1 VAGLVT
7 RAALRRPDSAIRRGL
22 TALTAFGF
30 SVGLMAALIAILG
43 VDPLRAFRSII
54 SGSLGNQFNL
64 GQTVMT
70 TSLLVLTGLAA
81 AIPFSARLWNV
92 GGEGQLYFGAFTA
105 AALGLTIDPG
115 LPHWLFAPLVVLG
128 AAAGGAAWGLVPG
141 LLKALAGAN
150 EVITSLMMT
159 FIAITLADFAIVA
172 LWPEGFGQQTRNI
185 APAASLPPLW
195 HGSFIDVGA
204 PIALAAVVIA
214 WFLMKRT
221 RAGFEIRAAGLN
233 PRAARLNGIRIR
245 RVAGLTFAVGG
256 AFAGVAGAIQVAGIA
271 GTLSSN
277 FSANYGFIGIAVA
290 LIARLNPAWIVPS
303 AFLFAVL
310 TVGSNALQ
318 ADTGLAPD
326 FGQVLVG
333 VFVILLLGLRVIR
346 LRYAEA
352 VEA

>member
-1 VAGLVT
+1 MLLSRVPVWTAEGPVRQTLVT
-7 RAALRRPDSAIRRGL
+7 VA
-22 TALTAFGF
+22 AFGM
-30 SVGLMAALIAILG
+30 SVVFMAVLIALLG
-43 VDPLRAFRSII
+43 VNPLHAFSSII
-54 SGSLGNQFNL
+54 GGAVGNEFNL

-105 AALGLTIDPG
+105 AALGLTISPS
-115 LPHWLFAPLVVLG
+115 LPHWLFASLVVLG
-128 AAAGGAAWGLVPG
+128 SALGGAVWGLVPG
-141 LLKALAGAN
+141 LLKAVASAN

-159 FIAITLADFAIVA
+159 FIAVALVDFAIVA

-185 APAASLPPLW
+185 APAASLPVLW
-195 HGSFIDVGA
+195 HGASINAGA
-204 PIALAAVVIA
+204 PITVVAVVIA

-221 RAGFEIRAAGLN
+221 RAGFEIRASGLN
-233 PRAARLNGIRIR
+233 PRAARLNGIRIKH
-245 RVAGLTFAVGG
+245 VAASTFAIGG

-277 FSANYGFIGIAVA
+277 FSASYGFIGIAVA
-290 LIARLNPAWIVPS
+290 LIARLNPAWIIPS
-303 AFLFAVL
+303 AFLFAAL

-326 FGQVLVG
+326 FGQILVG
-333 VFVILLLGLRVIR
+333 VFVILLLGMHVIR

-352 VEA
+352 VGDT

>member
-1 VAGLVT
+1 MLS
-7 RAALRRPDSAIRRGL
+7 RATEWAAAETARQTL
-22 TALTAFGF
+22 TAAAAFAATVGF
-30 SVGLMAALIAILG
+30 MAALIALLG
-43 VDPLRAFRSII
+43 VSPLHAFSSII
-54 SGSLGNQFNL
+54 SGAVGNEFNL
-64 GQTVMT
+64 GQTIMT

-105 AALGLTIDPG
+105 AALGLTISPSV
-115 LPHWLFAPLVVLG
+115 PHWLFAPVVVVGSAL
-128 AAAGGAAWGLVPG
+128 GGAVWGLVPG
-141 LLKALAGAN
+141 ILKAVANAN

-159 FIAITLADFAIVA
+159 FIAVAFVDFAIVA

-185 APAASLPPLW
+185 PPAASLPVIW
-195 HGSFIDVGA
+195 SGASIDVGA
-204 PIALAAVVIA
+204 PIAAVAVAIA

-233 PRAARLNGIRIR
+233 PRAARMNGIRIK
-245 RVAGLTFAVGG
+245 RVAAFTFATGG

-277 FSANYGFIGIAVA
+277 FSASYGFIGIAVA
-290 LIARLNPAWIVPS
+290 LIARLNPAWIIPS
-303 AFLFAVL
+303 GFFFAAL

-333 VFVILLLGLRVIR
+333 VFVILLLGLHVIR

-352 VEA
+352 VGEA